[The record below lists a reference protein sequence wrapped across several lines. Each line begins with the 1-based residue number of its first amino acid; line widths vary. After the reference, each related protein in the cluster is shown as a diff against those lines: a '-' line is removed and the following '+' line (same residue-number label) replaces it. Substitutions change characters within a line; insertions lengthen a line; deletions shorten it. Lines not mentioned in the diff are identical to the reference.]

1 MGFFEKLEQ
10 RSYIKP
16 SELNNY
22 TWTSISGGSNYTSE
36 EGLRCSTYLSCLR
49 ILSESIAK
57 CDLEVEQ
64 ETNKGI
70 VIAKNHYLYELLKL
84 RPNDYMSAMDL
95 IKTFVILYKHNGV
108 AGIYIDRDKRGKIK
122 ALYPASIN
130 NITVDDL
137 GLINS
142 TKENKLLVDFAVGGI
157 SGSCLEKDMILLR
170 DNSLDGI
177 NSRATRELLR
187 NTLDTNIKAENYLG
201 SLFDNGL
208 TNKLAVSMAS
218 DIQDEKELEKLQA
231 KFNRIY
237 SSNGRVFTIPAGFRV
252 EPINVSLADAQ
263 FEQIKKM
270 SVREIANALGV
281 PMSKLGDL
289 SDTNNNSLEQSNIS
303 FLVDT
308 LQAIFRAI
316 EQEMDYKLLT
326 KAERANGY
334 KIRFNTNV
342 MLRCSLKEQSD
353 IICKYMDK
361 GVYTIN
367 NARRLLGY
375 TDIDI
380 PEANEPLITAGYMSL
395 STLKKYYS
403 KNDKEDNHK
412 NEKGGEE
419 E

>member
-1 MGFFEKLEQ
+1 MGFFDRLEQ
-10 RSYIKP
+10 RSSIKP

-22 TWTSISGGSNYTSE
+22 TWTSISGSNSYTSE

-57 CDLEVEQ
+57 CHLEIKQ
-64 ETNKGI
+64 DTDKGEI
-70 VIAKNHYLYELLKL
+70 VAKKHPLYELLRL
-84 RPNDYMSAMDL
+84 RPNDYMSSVDM
-95 IKTFVILYKHNGV
+95 IKTFVTLYKHNGV
-108 AGIYIDRDKRGKIK
+108 AGIFIDRDKRGKIK

-142 TKENKLLVDFAVGGI
+142 SKENKVLVDFSVCGV
-157 SGSCLEKDMILLR
+157 SGSCLYKDIIIIK
-170 DNSLDGI
+170 DNSIDGI
-177 NSRATRELLR
+177 NTRATRELLR
-187 NTLDTNIKAENYLG
+187 NTLNTNIKAENYLG

-208 TNKLAVSMAS
+208 TNKLAVNMVS

-237 SSNGRVFTIPAGFRV
+237 SSNGRIFTIPAGFRV
-252 EPINVSLADAQ
+252 EPINLSLADAQ

-289 SDTNNNSLEQSNIS
+289 SDTNNNSLEESNIS
-303 FLVDT
+303 FFRDT
-308 LQAIFRAI
+308 LHIIFAAI
-316 EQEMDYKLLT
+316 EQEMDFKLLT
-326 KAERANGY
+326 ETERAKGY

-342 MLRCSLKEQSD
+342 MLRCTPQEQAD
-353 IICKYMDK
+353 MICKYMDK

-367 NARRLLGY
+367 DARELLGL
-375 TDIDI
+375 TKIDN
-380 PEANEPLITAGYMSL
+380 PNADEPMITSGYMSL
-395 STLKKYYS
+395 SLL
-403 KNDKEDNHK
+403 DKHYGNG
-412 NEKGGEE
+412 KGGEE
-419 E
+419 D

>member
-1 MGFFEKLEQ
+1 MGFFDRLEQ
-10 RSYIKP
+10 RSIKP

-22 TWTSISGGSNYTSE
+22 TWTSVSGSNSYTSE

-57 CDLEVEQ
+57 CHLEIKQ
-64 ETNKGI
+64 DTDKGEI
-70 VIAKNHYLYELLKL
+70 VAKKHPLYELLRL
-84 RPNDYMSAMDL
+84 RPNDYMSSVDMLKA
-95 IKTFVILYKHNGV
+95 FVTLYKHNGV
-108 AGIYIDRDKRGKIK
+108 AGIFVDRDKRGKIK

-137 GLINS
+137 GFINS
-142 TKENKLLVDFAVGGI
+142 SKENKVLVDFTVCGV
-157 SGSCLEKDMILLR
+157 SGSCFYKDIIILK
-170 DNSLDGI
+170 DNTLDGM
-177 NSRATRELLR
+177 NTRATRELLR

-208 TNKLAVSMAS
+208 TNKLAINMVS

-252 EPINVSLADAQ
+252 EPISVNLADAQ

-289 SDTNNNSLEQSNIS
+289 SDTNNNSLEQTNIS
-303 FLVDT
+303 FLTDT
-308 LQAIFRAI
+308 LQIILEAI
-316 EQEMDYKLLT
+316 EQEMDVKLLS
-326 KAERANGY
+326 KEERAKGY
-334 KIRFNTNV
+334 KIRFNVGV
-342 MLRCSLKEQSD
+342 MLRCSPETQAN

-367 NARRLLGY
+367 DARELLGY

-380 PEANEPLITAGYMSL
+380 PEADEPLVTAGYMSL
-395 STLKKYYS
+395 STLKKYYG

-412 NEKGGEE
+412 KEKGGEKE
-419 E
+419 